1 MTRDYTYL
9 LILSFVCA
17 ILLLAAP
24 LPLLAKDLKTSI
36 EGLHDETLRNY
47 LEKNLEGSRTLPK
60 NPDAEAIRAQAEK
73 AKGLVLKGL
82 AAQGYYTPSV
92 QMKLDEKD
100 RHAAFQV
107 DPGARITIHSITF
120 NGTPWPLE
128 KTKIGD
134 PLLAQNVLD
143 DQQKIFDTISKD
155 SCLFGLKVDHQAILD
170 MNAHTAD
177 LVFDITDKGK
187 ARYGDIQFKG
197 LERVKPDFARKL
209 VALKQDGCYKEAEIE
224 QAQADLLSS
233 GLFSLVKVNVPEQPD
248 SSGRVPLII
257 DVTERKPRTIKAG
270 LTYYTDE
277 GPGVQLGW
285 EHRNILGRGEKLT
298 SDLKISAIEQSITNK
313 LTKPFF
319 LRRDQTLNLAANL
332 KREDTDAY
340 EANTISLNGDVAR
353 KINKRLTVSLGG
365 GYDVSHIDDGEKNET
380 FALLYGTGYAD
391 WDNRDN
397 ALDPHKGYKARLDL
411 KPFINTLDPSNIFWE
426 TQINASTYFA
436 FAPDTRIDPVLAI
449 RGRFGS
455 IFGQDTD
462 NIPATER
469 FYAGGGGS
477 VRGFAY
483 QDIGPRN
490 DDGDPAGGRSVI
502 ETSAEMRFK
511 ITPTIGAAA
520 FVDGGSV
527 SDAVYPDIENGYAI
541 GAGLGI
547 RYYTSFGPLRF
558 DVGVP
563 LTQKDDADGAYQ
575 IYISLGQA
583 F

>member
-1 MTRDYTYL
+1 MTRNSLYL
-9 LILSFVCA
+9 FILTALCA
-17 ILLLAAP
+17 ALLLAAP
-24 LPLLAKDLKTSI
+24 FPLLAKDLKTSI
-36 EGLHDETLRNY
+36 DGIHDQTLQHY
-47 LEKNLEGSRTLPK
+47 LEKSLEGSKTLPDD
-60 NPDAEAIRAQAEK
+60 PDDEAIRAQAEK
-73 AKGLVLKGL
+73 TKTTLLKGL
-82 AAQGYYTPSV
+82 AAQGYYMPAVKMT
-92 QMKLDEKD
+92 LDEKD
-100 RHAAFQV
+100 RKAAFQV
-107 DPGARITIHSITF
+107 DPGARIIIHSITF
-120 NGTPWPLE
+120 KGKPWPLE
-128 KTKIGD
+128 KTRTGD

-143 DQQKIFDTISKD
+143 DQQRIFDTISKD

-177 LVFDITDKGK
+177 LVFEIIDKGK
-187 ARYGDIQFKG
+187 ARYGDIQFQG

-209 VALKQDGCYKEAEIE
+209 VALKQDGCYKEADIE

-248 SSGRVPLII
+248 ASGRIPLTIT
-257 DVTERKPRTIKAG
+257 VTERKPRTIKAG

-298 SDLKISAIEQSITNK
+298 SDLKLSAIEQSVKNT
-313 LTKPFF
+313 LSKPFF
-319 LRRDQTLNLAANL
+319 LRRDQTLNLGADL
-332 KREDTDAY
+332 SREDTDAY
-340 EANTISLNGDVAR
+340 ESQTLSFHGDVAR
-353 KINKRLTVSLGG
+353 KLNKRLTVSLGG
-365 GYDVSHIDDGEKNET
+365 GYDVSHIDDGEKADN

-397 ALDPHKGYKARLDL
+397 ALDPHTGYKARLDL

-426 TQINASTYFA
+426 TQISASTYFA
-436 FAPDTRIDPVLAI
+436 FAPKTTIDPVLAI

-455 IFGQDTD
+455 IFGQSTA

-490 DDGDPAGGRSVI
+490 NDDDPAGGRSVI

-527 SDAVYPDIENGYAI
+527 SDAVYPDIENGYAV
-541 GAGLGI
+541 GAGVGL
-547 RYYTSFGPLRF
+547 RYYTGFGPLRF